1 MDKGAYSIKAGYAT
15 DQSRRYRVAFIFLVL
30 ESIVYLKQ
38 IEKFFQH
45 CVQIEGQRKRIF
57 VADELDQCTDGSALF
72 SVLPFERGYLG
83 SQLGHAAADL
93 EPPVRHGGRRP
104 RRGLLSVP
112 PGAHRPQ
119 RSWHSSACTAQAHC
133 LAHNPCC
140 VVVDSGHS
148 FTHIVPF
155 VGGQIVRDLND
166 IGGKALT
173 NQLKDWISYR
183 QLHMMDETYL
193 VNWCKDDCCF
203 VSTDFQRDMDR
214 WRANRVDCVL
224 PDFMHTTR
232 GHVLHWGDAS
242 NRLAHKNTVDEQQQK
257 VTLCVERFAL
267 PELLIRPGDAEVQQ
281 MGIPEHCVRPLNG
294 WQRTSSLS
302 TSPPPNAPISPAIKA
317 ARDDEAFRMQQHNSA
332 SGVPRWCRNRK
343 LVLNSSINND
353 NIPNKSRHHPTGRR
367 RRHNSSVQSRHLNL
381 PCRRHMGKML
391 VIASSSLMPVVM
403 GVHHVWQQKSANT
416 SVTRG
421 CCTCSA
427 TSTSGCRRTK
437 CQSGASFCCKTCRIS
452 SFASCATVRRIIVRE
467 SVVGT
472 VKIVPRK
479 PPPPEEKRNTAKG
492 SDNAKRTAVDCHAVD
507 FATTDAAIVDT
518 TAKA

>member
-1 MDKGAYSIKAGYAT
+1 MSDRKCRAAKVGPQMSVISWGRKCRDTATAQKRGPKRGSPKTGAQTPPTLSEASAPALHKGWLCHRPKS
-15 DQSRRYRVAFIFLVL
+15 Q
-30 ESIVYLKQ
+30 
-38 IEKFFQH
+38 KFFQH

-119 RSWHSSACTAQAHC
+119 RTSACTAQAHC

-155 VGGQIVRDLND
+155 VGGQIVRDLS
-166 IGGKALT
+166 ALT

-332 SGVPRWCRNRK
+332 SGVP
-343 LVLNSSINND
+343 VL
-353 NIPNKSRHHPTGRR
+353 PK
-367 RRHNSSVQSRHLNL
+367 
-381 PCRRHMGKML
+381 
-391 VIASSSLMPVVM
+391 
-403 GVHHVWQQKSANT
+403 
-416 SVTRG
+416 
-421 CCTCSA
+421 
-427 TSTSGCRRTK
+427 
-437 CQSGASFCCKTCRIS
+437 
-452 SFASCATVRRIIVRE
+452 
-467 SVVGT
+467 
-472 VKIVPRK
+472 
-479 PPPPEEKRNTAKG
+479 
-492 SDNAKRTAVDCHAVD
+492 
-507 FATTDAAIVDT
+507 
-518 TAKA
+518 